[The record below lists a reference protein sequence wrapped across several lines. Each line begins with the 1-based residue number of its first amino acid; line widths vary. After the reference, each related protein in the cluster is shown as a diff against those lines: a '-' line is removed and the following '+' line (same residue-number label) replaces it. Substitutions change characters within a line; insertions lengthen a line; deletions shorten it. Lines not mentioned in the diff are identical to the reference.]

1 MPYIYSNRGLSVRWE
16 DETYVLK
23 NEETALDIFVA
34 PPALPAPPPSLPL
47 ETRLAQVEARLE
59 QFLKIATG
67 ITGGI
72 AGAPPPRP

>member
-23 NEETALDIFVA
+23 NDETASDIFVA
-34 PPALPAPPPSLPL
+34 PPDPAPPSSLPL

-67 ITGGI
+67 IAGDIT
-72 AGAPPPRP
+72 GAPPPRL